1 MKPTNDGG
9 AVADPAHPI
18 TPDQLGE
25 AFYSTEYRKMVKILR
40 VIGATK
46 EEAEDAAQRA
56 LEYIF
61 KRSRN
66 IQDPIDSLDAYVCRV
81 AIRYFIKERQRDRK
95 RQPREVK
102 GGHLTLPA
110 YLDDEL
116 TVWEDKQ
123 WVDHVLESLTPAQR
137 DVIRLVADGASNQEI
152 AEQLGK
158 NNFRSL
164 QWSVPPRE
172 LVAEMKKAD
181 ALPALHGPVT
191 FVLVPAAGAQPQLE
205 QAQKDYLKA
214 VWTFLLTAAGAT
226 SVKFID
232 ATGTTAS
239 SGPQARQRSR
249 SPTLRPPR
257 SRRYTWPT
265 TR

>member
-158 NNFRSL
+158 NDATIRQHLHNARDHLKVHPEIAPRAS
-164 QWSVPPRE
+164 RE
-172 LVAEMKKAD
+172 L
-181 ALPALHGPVT
+181 
-191 FVLVPAAGAQPQLE
+191 QPQNRPLGE
-205 QAQKDYLKA
+205 
-214 VWTFLLTAAGAT
+214 VRSAATPA
-226 SVKFID
+226 
-232 ATGTTAS
+232 
-239 SGPQARQRSR
+239 
-249 SPTLRPPR
+249 PR
-257 SRRYTWPT
+257 KEEVQ
-265 TR
+265 